1 MPDDHS
7 HLDAALPGFSRAR
20 GIVKANGDSIAALGF
35 MGSKSDDIHFIRTDF
50 ERRLSLAE
58 VSRPLTR
65 DR

>member
-1 MPDDHS
+1 MSDDHS

-35 MGSKSDDIHFIRTDF
+35 LGSKFAGIHFIRTDF

-58 VSRPLTR
+58 AKQCLS
-65 DR
+65 